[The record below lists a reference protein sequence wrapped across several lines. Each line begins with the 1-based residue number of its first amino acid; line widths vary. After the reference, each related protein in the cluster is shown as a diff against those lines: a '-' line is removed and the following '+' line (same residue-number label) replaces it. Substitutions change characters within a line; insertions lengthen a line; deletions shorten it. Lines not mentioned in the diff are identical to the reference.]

1 MPPTLLVMIGGA
13 IGAALRFHLARATAA
28 IFGAGFPWGT
38 LIANLAGSL
47 AMGTLAGLIARG
59 AAGEEA
65 RLLLGVGL
73 LGGYTTFSA
82 FSMETVA
89 LVDQGATGAALAYV
103 AASVVGA
110 IALCAGAF
118 LAVRGPA

>member
-13 IGAALRFHLARATAA
+13 IGAAFRFHLTRATAA
-28 IFGAGFPWGT
+28 VFGAGFPWGT
-38 LIANLAGSL
+38 LAANLAGSL
-47 AMGTLAGLIARG
+47 AMGALAGLVARG
-59 AAGEEA
+59 TAGEQA

-82 FSMETVA
+82 FSIEAVA
-89 LVDQGATGAALAYV
+89 LVDRGATAAALAYV
-103 AASVVGA
+103 ATSVVGA